1 MSAMKEFYDLVSKDR
16 DLKLELS
23 TEVVMALR
31 ALLDEKGLSDEAQK
45 AVEAVT
51 AKVAEAH
58 GIDINAMD
66 EIDDEE
72 MLAVAGGI
80 GKEPKCYDTNY
91 YGGGCYNCDHVNC
104 EFHDNT

>member
-1 MSAMKEFYDLVSKDR
+1 MSGTKEFFDLVSKDK
-16 DLKLELS
+16 DVKIELS

-31 ALLDEKGLSDEAQK
+31 AVLDEKGLSDEAQK

-51 AKVAEAH
+51 AKVAKAH
-58 GIDINAMD
+58 GFDLSAMEELSED
-66 EIDDEE
+66 E

-80 GKEPKCYDTNY
+80 GKEPKCSDTNY

-104 EFHDNT
+104 EYHENT